1 MFNVWSLSVNIG
13 AKKRSKDM
21 EKILLRISL
30 FIYNKIS
37 KNIGLK
43 IREYI
48 LKHHD
53 KHSHYFDDISISYKE

>member
-1 MFNVWSLSVNIG
+1 
-13 AKKRSKDM
+13 M

-30 FIYNKIS
+30 FIYNKVS

-53 KHSHYFDDISISYKE
+53 KHSHTFDDISISYKE